1 MGVKKEKT
9 SWCGGKATGG
19 AVGSGLV
26 GRWDGWGPGMVGKK
40 EGGHHIKV
48 PHPHGWKHAELML
61 PASGETFAYDTE
73 SISVT
78 HKPGNASTNMQDLIC
93 ENRTFLLQSHA

>member
-1 MGVKKEKT
+1 MNKREVGRVAAVAWGKGACGVEKGRRAGVWRAVGWERGVGVGVGTGWMGCWEGWAVVMGVKKEKT

-40 EGGHHIKV
+40 EGG
-48 PHPHGWKHAELML
+48 G
-61 PASGETFAYDTE
+61 
-73 SISVT
+73 
-78 HKPGNASTNMQDLIC
+78 
-93 ENRTFLLQSHA
+93 